1 MRETQ
6 TARRN
11 PPLCCPRKKGNG
23 GLHCADCAARIRQ
36 ANPPYETSLTRSPAS
51 RTSCSGNRGMIE
63 SAAWLALLAP
73 ANTDK
78 TVVDKLYK
86 AMVEAVNDPKV
97 RALFVE
103 QGAEP
108 LVMAPKGLT
117 DYMTAETT
125 KWAAIIKQIG
135 IEPM

>member
-1 MRETQ
+1 
-6 TARRN
+6 
-11 PPLCCPRKKGNG
+11 
-23 GLHCADCAARIRQ
+23 
-36 ANPPYETSLTRSPAS
+36 
-51 RTSCSGNRGMIE
+51 MIE